1 MALEGKTAEVF
12 WSDMRTEKGNNL
24 IDKVERLWRRAGFD
38 EIIAQ
43 GDLVA
48 VKLHFGEKGNL
59 AYIHPAFVRRIV
71 ELIRRQ
77 GGKPFL
83 TDTNT
88 LYVGSR
94 SNAVDHLQ
102 TAVENGFAYAVVGA
116 PVIIADGLRGK
127 DYLSVPVNL
136 KRFKEVK
143 IGSAIYHADALV
155 VLSHFKGH
163 ELTSFGGA
171 LKNLGMGCGSPSGKQ
186 MMHSDVLPRVRG
198 EKCTAC
204 GRCRL
209 WCPAGAITVEEH
221 AVIDEAKCIGCGECT
236 VTCPYRA
243 IKPNFKSAPEVL
255 QEKIVEYAYG
265 ALQNKEGKVAFF
277 NFVTNVAP
285 ECDCNSWNDAA
296 LVGDVGILAS
306 YDAVALDQASLDLVN
321 AQPPL
326 PGTRLDGKGD
336 AADKF
341 TAVSGYDGTHQL
353 AYGEEIGLGTRKYT
367 LIKV

>member
-1 MALEGKTAEVF
+1 MTGEGRVAEVF
-12 WSDMRTEKGNNL
+12 WSDMRTEKGKNL
-24 IDKVERLWRRAGFD
+24 VDKVERLWHRVGFSKVVA
-38 EIIAQ
+38 E

-71 ELIRRQ
+71 ELIRQQ

-116 PVIIADGLRGK
+116 PVIIADGLKGK

-143 IGSAIYHADALV
+143 IGSAIYHADALI

-163 ELTSFGGA
+163 ELTSFGGT

-186 MMHSDVLPRVRG
+186 MMHSDVLPQVTK
-198 EKCTAC
+198 EKCIAC

-209 WCPAGAITVEEH
+209 WCPAGAITVEEY
-221 AVIDEAKCIGCGECT
+221 AIIDAEKCIGCGECT

-243 IKPNFKSAPEVL
+243 IKPNFKSEPEAL

-265 ALQNKEGKVAFF
+265 ALYNKTGKVAFF
-277 NFVTNVAP
+277 NFVTNVSP

-306 YDAVALDQASLDLVN
+306 YDPVAIDQASLDLVN
-321 AQPPL
+321 AQPAL
-326 PGTRLDGKGD
+326 PGTRLDGKGEVP
-336 AADKF
+336 DKF
-341 TAVSGYDGTHQL
+341 LAVSGYDGTHQL

>member
-1 MALEGKTAEVF
+1 MVAEVF
-12 WSDMRTEKGNNL
+12 WSDMRTEKGKNL
-24 IDKVERLWRRAGFD
+24 IDKVERLWHRAGFNKV
-38 EIIAQ
+38 IAQ

-48 VKLHFGEKGNL
+48 IKLHFGEKGNL

-71 ELIRRQ
+71 DLVRQQ

-83 TDTNT
+83 TDSNT

-102 TAVENGFAYAVVGA
+102 TAIGNGFAYAVVGA
-116 PVIIADGLRGK
+116 PIIIADGLNGK
-127 DYLSVPVNL
+127 DYINVPVNL

-143 IGSAIYHADALV
+143 ICSAIYHADAMV

-163 ELTSFGGA
+163 ELTSFGGT

-186 MMHSDVLPRVRG
+186 MMHSDVLPVVKA

-204 GRCRL
+204 GRCL
-209 WCPAGAITVEEH
+209 KWCPAGAITVAEH
-221 AVIDEAKCIGCGECT
+221 AVIDPEKCIGCGECT
-236 VTCPYRA
+236 VTCPRRA
-243 IKPNFKSAPEVL
+243 IKPNFKSDPGVL

-265 ALQNKEGKVAFF
+265 ALQNKSGKVAFF
-277 NFVTNVAP
+277 NFVTHVSP

-296 LVGDVGILAS
+296 IVGDVGILAS
-306 YDAVALDQASLDLVN
+306 YDPVAIDQASLDLVN

-326 PGTRLDGKGD
+326 PSTRLEGKEEVQ
-336 AADKF
+336 DKF
-341 TAVSGYDGTHQL
+341 LAVSGYDGTHQL
-353 AYGEEIGLGTRKYT
+353 AYGEEIGLGSRKYT
-367 LIKV
+367 LIQV